1 LVKTTKNLFAYLV
14 YGTLL
19 VSILGNVASA
29 QIGHSSQQREEHQS
43 LAGSTPRSIPPITT
57 ETNEPFDDTIHLQI
71 AMATNHHL
79 MESRI
84 VEQQQANESEMGLMQ
99 QIEEAITKAFG
110 GKGP

>member
-1 LVKTTKNLFAYLV
+1 LIKTTKNLFAYLV

-29 QIGHSSQQREEHQS
+29 QTGQSSQQRWEHQS
-43 LAGSTPRSIPPITT
+43 LAASAPRSIPPIKT
-57 ETNEPFDDTIHLQI
+57 ETNEAFQDVTHLQN
-71 AMATNHHL
+71 AMATNHQV

-99 QIEEAITKAFG
+99 QIEEAITNAFG